1 MYTYVYN
8 PHAHT
13 CLHPPH
19 STHALNSSSYLV
31 DSVFHESF
39 LKLNNLS
46 GKNKIAKIGPVK
58 TNFMSLG
65 FPNWH
70 GFLSNVNRAEGLPK
84 SSHSHWDKIRMLCTW
99 HLLEME
105 DSGSSLWRKIS
116 LINKTLACFR
126 PVISPLT
133 LRVKTTASQA
143 RQEVRAFSY
152 ILALK

>member
-13 CLHPPH
+13 RLHPPH
-19 STHALNSSSYLV
+19 STHVLNSSSYLV

-46 GKNKIAKIGPVK
+46 GKKNKIAKIGPVK

-70 GFLSNVNRAEGLPK
+70 GFLSNVYRAERLPK
-84 SSHSHWDKIRMLCTW
+84 SSHSRWDKIRMFFTW
-99 HLLEME
+99 PLLEME

-116 LINKTLACFR
+116 LINKTLACF
-126 PVISPLT
+126 T
-133 LRVKTTASQA
+133 L
-143 RQEVRAFSY
+143 
-152 ILALK
+152 